1 MVRQA
6 VSDTRARIERLLVA
20 EQRYTGWW
28 ALIFVALGARVGWAA
43 WITHAHPSAVTNG
56 DTSGYVGPA
65 RALVQRRHFSLSPD
79 DATPMFLRTPGYPA
93 LLAVILWVTDSQQSI
108 SPIQAALS
116 VLPVLVTIIVARR
129 VIGPTAAMMAG
140 AVVALDPL
148 QFASSGT
155 ILTES
160 LATLTLVGIVAVGVF
175 VFARRNDEVR
185 PRVVVALGTVTAAA
199 IMVRPTMY
207 FFPLVGLVFLA
218 FRFRDR
224 PIRRLFALLLAFA
237 MPIVV
242 VAGGWQVR
250 NHYAVNSWQIAGAGA
265 VTLYCYDA
273 AAVQAQVN
281 NRGMASARR
290 ELGCNPTGWDNLAKA
305 CPAWWGCDVPHPLER
320 GKSFDNMSRR
330 GLHVL
335 VRNPLQT
342 AQVAFKGLVRET
354 LGPGT
359 DTVRRFLNASSSPAL
374 TIALFSWTLLLWM
387 LALVGAFVAL
397 RSRLRAFWA
406 FVIGIVVYVMVASA
420 GAEADARF
428 RTPIVPLL
436 ALLAA
441 VGTQHLV
448 RRVRE
453 QRFAGALSSR

>member
-1 MVRQA
+1 MVRRA
-6 VSDTRARIERLLVA
+6 VSDTRARIEHLLVA
-20 EQRYTGWW
+20 ERRYTWW
-28 ALIFVALGARVGWAA
+28 WTLIFVALAARVGWAA

-56 DTSGYVGPA
+56 DSPGYLGPA
-65 RALVQRRHFSLSPD
+65 RALVQTRHFSLSPD

-93 LLAVILWVTDSQQSI
+93 LLAVILWVTGSQQAI

-116 VLPVLVTIIVARR
+116 VLPVLVTVIVARK
-129 VIGPTAAMMAG
+129 VIGPTAAMVAG

-148 QFASSGT
+148 QFSASGT

-160 LATLTLVGIVAVGVF
+160 LATLTLVGIVAVGLV
-175 VFARRNDEVR
+175 VFAPRTDRVR
-185 PRVVVALGTVTAAA
+185 PRVVAALGTVTAAA

-207 FFPLVGLVFLA
+207 FFPIVVLVFLA

-224 PIRRLFALLLAFA
+224 PRRRLLALLLAFA
-237 MPIVV
+237 MPIVI

-265 VTLYCYDA
+265 VTIYCYDA
-273 AAVQAQVN
+273 AAVQAKVAN
-281 NRGMASARR
+281 NGMAAARR
-290 ELGCNPTGWDNLAKA
+290 QLGCNPTGWDNLAKA
-305 CPAWWGCDVPHPLER
+305 CPTWWGCDVPHPLGR
-320 GKSFDNMSRR
+320 GKSFDEMNRR
-330 GLHVL
+330 GLHIL
-335 VRNPLQT
+335 ARNPLET
-342 AQVAFKGLVRET
+342 AQVAFKGLGRET

-359 DTVRRFLNASSSPAL
+359 DTVRRFLHASSSPAL
-374 TIALFSWTLLLWM
+374 TIALFSWTLLLWT
-387 LALVGAFVAL
+387 LALVGVFVAL

-406 FVIGIVVYVMVASA
+406 FDIGIVVYVMAASA

-441 VGTQHLV
+441 VGAQHLV

-453 QRFAGALSSR
+453 QRFAGAARP